1 MEGVNIEN
9 IITSAVE
16 RSDLTIAHAF
26 SAFVF
31 MCYIDRSHPVLLC
44 IWCIYHNSHQIIQI
58 QLKTAIF
65 CEKRLSLNV
74 EENELMAS
82 LLF

>member
-44 IWCIYHNSHQIIQI
+44 I
-58 QLKTAIF
+58 
-65 CEKRLSLNV
+65 
-74 EENELMAS
+74 
-82 LLF
+82 